1 LIFILPP
8 VLSIQANTIAEVYPA
23 IKAGFSKRLFNHPV
37 ASPGIRIIFLIRVKR
52 GPMKNIF
59 PAIIIVLFYAT
70 SVFCGEFEALLKDAE
85 QGDVNAQFNL
95 GWMYAEGRGVPRNS
109 KQAVYWY
116 SRAAR
121 QGDASAQFNLGMLYE
136 NGEGVARD
144 DRQAAHWYAK
154 AGGQGIAVAQYNL
167 GIMYDRGQGVVQS
180 FQQAYLWLS
189 LAAAQG
195 LEDAAETRDAVAKK
209 LSPGQLAQA
218 QDLAAKMQYQIQHP
232 PEPL

>member
-8 VLSIQANTIAEVYPA
+8 VLSIQVNTITEVYPA

-37 ASPGIRIIFLIRVKR
+37 APPGIQIIFLIRVKR
-52 GPMKNIF
+52 GQMKNIF
-59 PAIIIVLFYAT
+59 PAIIIVLFFAA
-70 SVFCGEFEALLKDAE
+70 SALCGEFEDILKAAE

-95 GWMYAEGRGVPRNS
+95 GWMYAEGRGVPQNY

-121 QGDASAQFNLGMLYE
+121 QGDASAQFNLGMMYD
-136 NGEGVARD
+136 NGEGVAQD
-144 DRQAAHWYAK
+144 YQQAAHWYAK
-154 AGGQGIAVAQYNL
+154 AAEQGIAVAQYNL
-167 GIMYDRGQGVVQS
+167 GIMYDSGQGVVQS

-195 LEDAAETRDAVAKK
+195 LEEALETRDVAAEK
-209 LSPGQLAQA
+209 LSPLQLAQA
-218 QDLAAKMQYQIQHP
+218 RDLAAKMQYQIDHP

>member
-1 LIFILPP
+1 MKKS
-8 VLSIQANTIAEVYPA
+8 VLV
-23 IKAGFSKRLFNHPV
+23 V
-37 ASPGIRIIFLIRVKR
+37 
-52 GPMKNIF
+52 
-59 PAIIIVLFYAT
+59 IIVLFYGAFA
-70 SVFCGEFEALLKDAE
+70 FCGEFEDILKAAG

-95 GWMYAEGRGVPRNS
+95 GWMYAEGRGVPRNY

-121 QGDASAQFNLGMLYE
+121 QGDASAQFNLGMMYDK
-136 NGEGVARD
+136 GEGVARD
-144 DRQAAHWYAK
+144 DQQAAHWYAK
-154 AGGQGIAVAQYNL
+154 AAEQGLAVAQYNL

-195 LEDAAETRDAVAKK
+195 LEDAVETRDAVAKK
-209 LSPGQLAQA
+209 LSPRQLAQA
-218 QDLAAKMQYQIQHP
+218 RDLAAKMQYQIDHP